1 MTRNIII
8 TVDDEHVSDIESIVK
23 RLTGIGVQV
32 DSVMDSLGIVSA
44 STDLDNPV
52 IQQIPGIIAVE
63 DQNHFQLP
71 RPDDPIQ

>member
-8 TVDDEHVSDIESIVK
+8 TVADEHTSDIECIVK

-32 DSVMDSLGIVSA
+32 DSVMDALGIISA
-44 STDLDNPV
+44 STDLDNSV
-52 IQQIPGIIAVE
+52 IQQVPGIVAVE